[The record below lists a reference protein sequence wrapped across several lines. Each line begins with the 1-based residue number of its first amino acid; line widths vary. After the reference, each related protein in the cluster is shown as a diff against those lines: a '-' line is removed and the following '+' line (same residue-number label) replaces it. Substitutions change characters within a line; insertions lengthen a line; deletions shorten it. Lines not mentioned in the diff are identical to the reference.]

1 MLSENDFLT
10 RFLLKGNSQE
20 GTREVPLPSSLV
32 LPVTTG
38 CLTNQLFEDVG
49 SDDPCCDCTKK
60 EHIQAPE
67 AAYKKTGLDLQVT
80 GETKLPGI

>member
-60 EHIQAPE
+60 EEHIQAPE

-80 GETKLPGI
+80 GENKTT